1 MMIWRL
7 GGGSSG
13 FSRER
18 YPLGLKVCSGSAGVF
33 LGMNGS
39 VFFVAS
45 EGAADVLSLVEL
57 LRGKKD
63 VLWEVT

>member
-1 MMIWRL
+1 MIWRL

-13 FSRER
+13 FSREQ
-18 YPLGLKVCSGSAGVF
+18 YPLGLKVCSGSAGGF
-33 LGMNGS
+33 FMGMSGF

-45 EGAADVLSLVEL
+45 KGAADVLSLVEL